1 MVAYLNIHTAYDLLN
16 SSLKIEDAVRLA
28 VSENVDALAITDTN
42 VLYGFP
48 KFYDACIANNIKPI
62 FGMTIY
68 VTNGL
73 NTVETVVL
81 AKNNDGLKDLY
92 QLSSEIKMNA
102 LEHVSF
108 ELLKRFSNNMIIIF
122 KKVGDQHR
130 DIVQV
135 FETHNDTYMDHLSIS
150 IQGRK
155 HVWIQNVCYQTR
167 QDADTISALAAIRD
181 NTKLDLIHDQEDF
194 GAHFLTE
201 KEINQLDINQ
211 EYLTQVDVIAQKCD
225 AELKYH
231 QSLLPQYETPNDESA
246 KKYLWRV
253 LVTQLKKLELN
264 YDPFSA
270 CIFKVNINI
279 RHCYTFWV

>member
-81 AKNNDGLKDLY
+81 VKNNDGLKDLY

-122 KKVGDQHR
+122 K
-130 DIVQV
+130 
-135 FETHNDTYMDHLSIS
+135 
-150 IQGRK
+150 
-155 HVWIQNVCYQTR
+155 NV
-167 QDADTISALAAIRD
+167 
-181 NTKLDLIHDQEDF
+181 
-194 GAHFLTE
+194 
-201 KEINQLDINQ
+201 
-211 EYLTQVDVIAQKCD
+211 
-225 AELKYH
+225 
-231 QSLLPQYETPNDESA
+231 
-246 KKYLWRV
+246 
-253 LVTQLKKLELN
+253 
-264 YDPFSA
+264 
-270 CIFKVNINI
+270 
-279 RHCYTFWV
+279 

>member
-48 KFYDACIANNIKPI
+48 KFYDTCIANNIKPI

-122 KKVGDQHR
+122 KNVADEHR

-135 FETHNDTYMDHLSIS
+135 L
-150 IQGRK
+150 
-155 HVWIQNVCYQTR
+155 
-167 QDADTISALAAIRD
+167 IRM
-181 NTKLDLIHDQEDF
+181 K
-194 GAHFLTE
+194 
-201 KEINQLDINQ
+201 
-211 EYLTQVDVIAQKCD
+211 
-225 AELKYH
+225 
-231 QSLLPQYETPNDESA
+231 
-246 KKYLWRV
+246 
-253 LVTQLKKLELN
+253 
-264 YDPFSA
+264 
-270 CIFKVNINI
+270 I
-279 RHCYTFWV
+279 RI